1 MDLATT
7 WMGLSLENPLV
18 PSASPLTRD
27 VDTLRKLEDA
37 GAGAVVLYSLFE
49 EQIEFE
55 ARELEHYLEFG
66 AESYAEAVDYF
77 PRPGEYAR
85 GPQEYLDFVR
95 AAKEALGIPVVAS
108 LNAQDP
114 GAWTDW
120 AGRIAEAG
128 ADALELNVYWLPT
141 DPETS
146 CREIEARY
154 VEVVGE
160 VAAAVDI
167 PVAVKMHPFFT
178 NPAEMARRLARAGA
192 RGLALF
198 NRFYQPDI
206 DPENLEVVPELQLSD
221 SWDLRLPLRWVAIL
235 HGRVGADLSLTGGV
249 LSGRDAV
256 KALMAG
262 ARVVHLCS
270 ALLRYG
276 IPHLRRVREE
286 LVRFL
291 EEHGYGSVD
300 EVVGTMSQRN
310 CPDPGAFER
319 ANYIRV
325 LQSFG

>member
-7 WMGLSLENPLV
+7 WMGLALENPLV

-27 VDTLRKLEDA
+27 VDSLRKLEDA

-49 EQIEFE
+49 EQIEHE
-55 ARELEHYLEFG
+55 ARELDHYLEFG

-77 PRPGEYAR
+77 PRPAEYVR
-85 GPQEYLDFVR
+85 GPREYLDFVR
-95 AAKEALGIPVVAS
+95 AAKEALSIPVVAS
-108 LNAQDP
+108 LNARDP

-120 AGRIAEAG
+120 AARIADAG

-141 DPETS
+141 DLETS

-154 VEVVGE
+154 VEVVSE
-160 VAAAVDI
+160 VAAAIDI
-167 PVAVKMHPFFT
+167 PVAVKMHPYFT
-178 NPAEMARRLARAGA
+178 NPGEMARRLARAGA

-221 SWDLRLPLRWVAIL
+221 AWDLRLPLRWVAIL

-286 LVRFL
+286 LERFL
-291 EEHGYGSVD
+291 AEHGYGSVE

-310 CPDPGAFER
+310 CPDPEAFER

>member
-27 VDTLRKLEDA
+27 VDSLRRLEDA

-49 EQIEFE
+49 EQIEHE
-55 ARELEHYLEFG
+55 ARELDHYLEFG

-85 GPQEYLDFVR
+85 GPGEYVDFVR
-95 AAKEALGIPVVAS
+95 AAKDALSIPVVAS
-108 LNAQDP
+108 LNARDP

-128 ADALELNVYWLPT
+128 ADAIELNVYWLPT
-141 DPETS
+141 DLETS

-154 VEVVGE
+154 VEVVSE
-160 VAAAVDI
+160 VSAAIDI
-167 PVAVKMHPFFT
+167 PVAVKMHPYFT
-178 NPAEMARRLARAGA
+178 NPGEMARRLARAGA

-221 SWDLRLPLRWVAIL
+221 AWDLRLPLRWVAIL

-286 LVRFL
+286 LARFL
-291 EEHGYGSVD
+291 EEHGYGSVE

-310 CPDPGAFER
+310 CPDPEAFER